1 MSEIMPM
8 VIWPDIRLTEIV
20 AQFAVEDLGSPMV
33 RGIADSMLESMYHYR
48 GAGLAATQVGV
59 PFAIFVTDFTWQAS
73 HENPKSPRVFLNPMI
88 VNASEDAQQLAGK
101 GEGCLSF
108 PYQFNAPVT
117 RHHSVTLEFYDFDG
131 EKHTEEFEGYEAI
144 VIQHEFD
151 HLLGSLFIERLSPL
165 KKDMAIRKA
174 KKVRKR
180 AMRELGAGQ

>member
-1 MSEIMPM
+1 MSEIMDL

-20 AQFAVEDLGSPMV
+20 SQFAVEDLGSPMV
-33 RGIADSMLESMYHYR
+33 KGIADSMLEAMYHYH

-73 HENPKSPRVFLNPMI
+73 HENPKTPRVFLNPMI
-88 VNASEDAQQLAGK
+88 VHASEGAQQLAGK

-108 PYQFNAPVT
+108 PYKFNAPVA
-117 RHHSVTLEFYDFDG
+117 RHESVTVEFYDFDG
-131 EKHTEEFEGYEAI
+131 EKHTEEFVGYEAI

-165 KKDMAIRKA
+165 KKDIAIRKA
-174 KKVRKR
+174 KKVRKQ
-180 AMRELGAGQ
+180 AMRELEAQQ